1 MKVMAF
7 NEARAGLKQAMETA
21 QEDSVVITVHGKPA
35 AMLVGVRGQS
45 FDDLYTKSPEFWMM
59 IQERQQSTKSYS
71 NRRGESG
78 ARAAG
83 PGSANGE
90 GTTAGKDAGEGA
102 GEDPGEGARA
112 QFGQPGLSPMGAAE
126 QAAGSDGRAASL
138 RSAGAPRVS
147 VR

>member
-59 IQERQQSTKSYS
+59 IQERQRSTKSYS
-71 NRRGESG
+71 IEEVRAELAQQVPG
-78 ARAAG
+78 ARTVKTPRRAKPQAKTRAK
-83 PGSANGE
+83 PQAKTRARSSASRG
-90 GTTAGKDAGEGA
+90 
-102 GEDPGEGARA
+102 
-112 QFGQPGLSPMGAAE
+112 
-126 QAAGSDGRAASL
+126 
-138 RSAGAPRVS
+138 
-147 VR
+147 